1 MAKAHA
7 AQFAVRLRG
16 LSPQS
21 HLLRED
27 VGVGVVRL
35 TLNRP
40 EKRNALSFELRDALA
55 DALEGDAGAFVIT
68 GAGSAF
74 CAGMDVTQFGGDAAN
89 RARIVETSTRLFRAL
104 AFCPVPVVAFVNG
117 PALAGGFAL
126 ALFCDMRIAAPEATF
141 GFVEVARGIPASYA
155 AARAALPEG
164 IARDLCL
171 SGRVIDAAE
180 AQQLGVAR
188 AGSIDDALGAARA
201 AATPTGRAIKARALL
216 EPAWLPLLEEE
227 ERALRAAVADR

>member
-1 MAKAHA
+1 M
-7 AQFAVRLRG
+7 RG
-16 LSPQS
+16 LTPDS

-27 VGVGVVRL
+27 AGDGVVKL

-40 EKRNALSFELRDALA
+40 EKRNALSLDLRNTLAAELEREAA
-55 DALEGDAGAFVIT
+55 AFLIT

-89 RARIVETSTRLFRAL
+89 RARIIETSTRMFRAL
-104 AFCPVPVVAFVNG
+104 AVCPVPVVAYVNG

-126 ALFCDMRIAAPEATF
+126 ALFCDVRLAAPAATF

-155 AARAALPEG
+155 AARAALSEG
-164 IARDLCL
+164 VARDLCL
-171 SGRVIDAAE
+171 TGRVIDAGE
-180 AQQLGVAR
+180 ALRLGVAR
-188 AGSIDDALGAARA
+188 AGSLDDALAAARA
-201 AATPTGRAIKARALL
+201 VATPAGRATKARVLL
-216 EPAWLPLLEEE
+216 QPAWLPLLEEE

>member
-1 MAKAHA
+1 VAD
-7 AQFAVRLRG
+7 
-16 LSPQS
+16 PI
-21 HLLRED
+21 LLRED
-27 VGVGVVRL
+27 AGDAVVAL

-40 EKRNALSFELRDALA
+40 GKRNALSLELRDSLA
-55 DALEGDAGAFVIT
+55 AELEQDAGAFVIT

-89 RARIVETSTRLFRAL
+89 RRRIVETSTRLFRAL
-104 AFCPVPVVAFVNG
+104 ALCPVPVVAFVNG

-126 ALFCDMRIAAPEATF
+126 ALFCDIRIAAPEATF
-141 GFVEVARGIPASYA
+141 GFAEVARGIPASYA

-171 SGRVIDAAE
+171 TGRTIDADE
-180 AQQLGVAR
+180 ALRLGVAR
-188 AGSIDDALGAARA
+188 RGTLEGALAAARA
-201 AATPTGRAIKARALL
+201 AATPAGRETKARALR
-216 EPAWLPLLEEE
+216 AGRSTWLPLLEEE

>member
-1 MAKAHA
+1 M
-7 AQFAVRLRG
+7 RG
-16 LSPQS
+16 LTPEL
-21 HLLRED
+21 HRED
-27 VGVGVVRL
+27 AGGGVVRL

-40 EKRNALSFELRDALA
+40 EKRNALSLDLRDALA
-55 DALEGDAGAFVIT
+55 GELEREAGAFLIT

-104 AFCPVPVVAFVNG
+104 ALCPAPVIAYVNG
-117 PALAGGFAL
+117 PALAGGFVL
-126 ALFCDMRIAAPEATF
+126 ALFCDMRFAAPAATF

-164 IARDLCL
+164 VARELCL
-171 SGRVIDAAE
+171 SGRVIDAGE
-180 AQQLGVAR
+180 AQRIGVAR
-188 AGSIDDALGAARA
+188 AGSLDDALAAARA
-201 AATPTGRAIKARALL
+201 AATPAGRAIKARALL
-216 EPAWLPLLEEE
+216 APAWLPLLEAE

>member
-1 MAKAHA
+1 MG
-7 AQFAVRLRG
+7 G
-16 LSPQS
+16 LTPQL
-21 HLLRED
+21 HRED
-27 VGVGVVRL
+27 AGDGVVRL

-55 DALEGDAGAFVIT
+55 DALEGEAGAFVIT

-104 AFCPVPVVAFVNG
+104 AFCPVPVVAYVNG

-126 ALFCDMRIAAPEATF
+126 ALFCDLRFAAPEATF

-164 IARDLCL
+164 VARDLCMT
-171 SGRVIDAAE
+171 GRVIDAAE
-180 AQQLGVAR
+180 GRRLGVANP
-188 AGSIDDALGAARA
+188 GSLDDALAAARA
-201 AATPTGRAIKARALL
+201 AATPAAHAIKASALL

>member
-1 MAKAHA
+1 MTSAHGYWEDPA
-7 AQFAVRLRG
+7 
-16 LSPQS
+16 SMS
-21 HLLRED
+21 NSILLRED
-27 VGVGVVRL
+27 AGGGVVKL

-40 EKRNALSFELRDALA
+40 EKRNALSLDLRDALA
-55 DALEGDAGAFVIT
+55 DAFESEAGAFLVT

-89 RARIVETSTRLFRAL
+89 RERIVATSTRLFRSLAL
-104 AFCPVPVVAFVNG
+104 CPAPVVAFVNG

-126 ALFCDMRIAAPEATF
+126 ALFCDIRLAAPDATF

-155 AARAALPEG
+155 AASAALPEG

-171 SGRVIDAAE
+171 TGRQIGADE
-180 AQQLGVAR
+180 AQRLGVAR
-188 AGSIDDALGAARA
+188 PGSLDDARDAARA
-201 AATPTGRAIKARALL
+201 AATPAGRAVKARALL
-216 EPAWLPLLEEE
+216 DPPWLPLLEEE